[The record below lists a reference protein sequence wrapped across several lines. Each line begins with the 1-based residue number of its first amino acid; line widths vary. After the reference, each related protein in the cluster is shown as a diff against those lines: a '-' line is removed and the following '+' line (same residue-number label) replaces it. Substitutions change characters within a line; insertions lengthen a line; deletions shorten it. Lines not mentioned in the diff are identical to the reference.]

1 VRRPRKN
8 KLSETAKEK
17 KKEEKTDGPA
27 HYPRL
32 GCAAP
37 SSLPTC
43 SAYNISQWNLEKPKT
58 SASNIKKRIF
68 GLFGFLN
75 RFLTILEF

>member
-1 VRRPRKN
+1 MFIIFRLRKLSGPALKN

-17 KKEEKTDGPA
+17 KKEEKTNGLA

-43 SAYNISQWNLEKPKT
+43 SAYIIP
-58 SASNIKKRIF
+58 
-68 GLFGFLN
+68 
-75 RFLTILEF
+75 FLTTEKVF